1 MKKILLMVAVA
12 MMTATSVNAQDGYDD
27 TKQEVAV
34 SIGGLSN
41 STWMSI
47 GEDLGTIIASGG
59 TATYDD
65 GKFTGP
71 ISVEYFYHL
80 DSKWGVGL
88 IGVFTQEKKDM
99 FFQKEKIGEAKN
111 VYYTFM
117 PAAKYNWLRKKNFG
131 MYTKLAAGLSFLSQ
145 KEEMTDKSFEDRSES
160 SVCFNFQASLLGMEF
175 GSPYLRGF
183 LELGVGEQGLALVGV
198 RCKF

>member
-12 MMTATSVNAQDGYDD
+12 VMTATSVNAQVGYDD

-47 GEDLGTIIASGG
+47 GEDLGTVIGSFG

-71 ISVEYFYHL
+71 ISVESFYHL
-80 DSKWGVGL
+80 DAKWGVGL

-111 VYYTFM
+111 VYYTLM

-131 MYTKLAAGLSFLSQ
+131 MYTKLAAGFSFLSQ
-145 KEEMTDKSFEDRSES
+145 KEESTDKSFEDKSES

-183 LELGVGEQGLALVGV
+183 LELGVGEQGLALIGV